1 MAPEPSDQ
9 VSFEGDA
16 LEGTAF
22 EETEPNLPG
31 GAISGGPIFEE
42 AWANFAGNFA
52 PEAWANFASSGGPIF
67 EEAWANFAGGAI
79 SGGAILGG
87 GAIFE
92 DANLPEVGA
101 IFGGAIS
108 DDAIFGV
115 PDGLASEDDA
125 LALAFEENTALAG
138 CFMSEAFVTGVNVE
152 GALEEP
158 IPVCFDPDGATFDF
172 GAAPS
177 FEDGRENCADS
188 FGGESSSSC

>member
-22 EETEPNLPG
+22 VEAEPNLPG
-31 GAISGGPIFEE
+31 GAICGGAIFEE
-42 AWANFAGNFA
+42 AWANFAGKGGI
-52 PEAWANFASSGGPIF
+52 SGGPIF
-67 EEAWANFAGGAI
+67 EEAWANFAGGAM
-79 SGGAILGG
+79 SGGAVLGG

-92 DANLPEVGA
+92 EANLPVVGA
-101 IFGGAIS
+101 NFGGAIS

-115 PDGLASEDDA
+115 PDGLASEFGA
-125 LALAFEENTALAG
+125 MALAFEVDTAVAG

-158 IPVCFDPDGATFDF
+158 MPACFDTDGATFDF

-177 FEDGRENCADS
+177 FEEGRENGADS
-188 FGGESSSSC
+188 FGGESSPSC